1 MAADKTKIKGLTIE
15 IGADTKKLGDA
26 LKSVWD
32 KSASLSGEL
41 KNVNKLLKLDPT
53 NTELLAQKQKI
64 LAEAVSNSTE
74 EVEMLREAEKNA
86 AEQLKRGDIGE
97 ETFRSLQ
104 RETIKAEQNLR
115 RLEKEAADVAKGIND
130 LGDESNKA
138 SEKIKDVDEKAE
150 KAEKGLSKL
159 DVAAGT
165 LAGNLASKLVSA
177 MGNCISELSSLTQ
190 ETQEYREDIGK
201 LETAFQSANLS
212 TELATKTYKDFYS
225 VLGEEDRSVEAVN
238 HLAKFVS
245 IEKDMATWTDIC
257 TGIWGTFGDSLP
269 IEGLTEAANE
279 TAKTGELTGVL
290 TDALNWAAAAGE
302 TFGVRLKANTTAN
315 EEYNKKVTEAKSA
328 EDFFKIALSE
338 LSTEQERSAFI
349 TETLNELYADAAQK
363 YRDNNAGIIEARKA
377 TSEYT
382 DAQAALG
389 VAMEP
394 VQTKL
399 TAFKA
404 SFVKEFTPQLKKQVI
419 PAVQE
424 FIATLEKNSTIKKFS
439 DSLANTAKK
448 VLPVVANAI
457 SFVIENLEALIN
469 ITFSVVAA
477 FAALNAAMKVTSAV
491 TAATTAVKGL
501 TAGVGLA
508 TKAQVLWNAAMSANP
523 IGAVITAIGLLV
535 AAVALLST
543 SQKEAA
549 KATEVLT
556 DEQLKAIEASNE
568 AAQSFRETRQ
578 AALELADANLSQ
590 IENATRLT
598 GELYEIVDANG
609 EVKAGEEDRA
619 QFILNTL
626 NNALGTEYKKISDVV
641 DKNGNLKQSIYEVIE
656 AKKAQILLSAY
667 EDTYAEAVKNVS
679 KEEAARA
686 DIYNAILKLQNEL
699 IKKEPELIEA
709 QKRVDEA
716 RKSGDINTLQT
727 ATNRRYAIWQ
737 EVEALKNSI
746 TEKEAA
752 YKEATQHVKDSY
764 AAIDA
769 YRSAS
774 TAALAGDTDEAVR
787 ILTNYGKGF
796 KTAAEAAK
804 EGSEEQKKILKEQ
817 YLQSKTILEL
827 MEKDYAESEKSMTKE
842 QQKQAQER
850 IKNAKKQAD
859 EARKEYQELGK
870 NMVEGIA
877 AGIQSKHYA
886 LVPPIN
892 EVVNEAVRA
901 AKQAAQIKS
910 PSKVFRDEV
919 GKFLAL
925 GIADG
930 ITGETEELKR
940 RAREQIAELKN
951 AYNADGQTRMNIVTS
966 YESSALSDYSR
977 IEAKLDTLAEIL
989 TGSQKQSIYLD
1000 GRVLVGETIDDIDE
1014 RLGERRALAEG
1025 GVF

>member
-64 LAEAVSNSTE
+64 LAEAVSNSAE

-86 AEQLKRGDIGE
+86 ADQLKRGDIGE

-130 LGDESNKA
+130 LGDESNEA
-138 SEKIKDVDEKAE
+138 SEEIKDVDEKSE

-159 DVAAGT
+159 DVAVGT

-177 MGNCISELSSLTQ
+177 IGNCISGLSSLAQ

-245 IEKDMATWTDIC
+245 TEKDMATWTDIC

-290 TDALNWAAAAGE
+290 TDALNWASVAGE
-302 TFGVRLKANTTAN
+302 TFGVKLKANTKAN

-363 YRDNNAGIIEARKA
+363 YRDNNTGIIEARKA

-389 VAMEP
+389 EAMEP

-399 TAFKA
+399 TALKA
-404 SFVKEFTPQLKKQVI
+404 SFIKEFTPQLKKQVI
-419 PAVQE
+419 PAVQQ

-439 DSLANTAKK
+439 ESLANAAKK
-448 VLPVVANAI
+448 VLPVVADAL
-457 SFVIENLEALIN
+457 SFVVENLEGLIK

-477 FAALNAAMKVTSAV
+477 FAALNAAMKITSAV
-491 TAATTAVKGL
+491 TAVTTAVKGL
-501 TAGVGLA
+501 TAGVGLV

-523 IGAVITAIGLLV
+523 IGAVITAIALLV
-535 AAVALLST
+535 GGIALLAT
-543 SQKEAA
+543 TQKEAA

-556 DEQLKAIEASNE
+556 KEQLEAIDAANE
-568 AAQSFRETRQ
+568 AAEAFRDER
-578 AALELADANLSQ
+578 AASAEMAEANLAQ
-590 IENATRLT
+590 VNHAVQLT
-598 GELYEIVDANG
+598 AELQNLVDANG
-609 EVKAGEEDRA
+609 EVRKGEEARA
-619 QFILNTL
+619 QFILNEL
-626 NNALGTEYKKISDVV
+626 NKALGTEYEQISEIV
-641 DKNGNLKQSIYEVIE
+641 DKNGKLKDSVYEVIE

-667 EDTYAEAVKNVS
+667 EDTYAKAVKHVAE
-679 KEEAARA
+679 EEASRA
-686 DIYNAILKLQNEL
+686 DIYNAILELQDKLA
-699 IKKEPELIEA
+699 KKAPELEEA
-709 QKRVDEA
+709 QARVDA
-716 RKSGDINTLQT
+716 AMKSGSYVEMQE
-727 ATNRRYAIWQ
+727 ATNRRWAIEK

-746 TEKEAA
+746 AEKQTA
-752 YKEATQHVKDSY
+752 YNTADQNVKEFY

-769 YRSAS
+769 YSSAS
-774 TAALAGDTDEAVR
+774 TALLAGDAEESIR
-787 ILTNYGKGF
+787 ILTNYGRGF

-804 EGSEEQKKILKEQ
+804 EGSEEQKKILEEQ

-842 QQKQAQER
+842 QQRQAQER

-859 EARKEYQELGK
+859 EALREYLKVGA

-886 LVPPIN
+886 LAPSIAG
-892 EVVNEAVRA
+892 VVNEAVRA
-901 AKQAAQIKS
+901 AKKAAQIKS

-930 ITGETEELKR
+930 ITDETEELKR
-940 RAREQIAELKN
+940 RAREQITEIKN
-951 AYNADGQTRMNIVTS
+951 AYNADGQTRMNIVAS

-989 TGSQKQSIYLD
+989 TGSRKQSIYLD

>member
-245 IEKDMATWTDIC
+245 TEKDMATWTDIC

-302 TFGVRLKANTTAN
+302 TFGVRLKANTKAN

-491 TAATTAVKGL
+491 TAVTTAVKGL

-523 IGAVITAIGLLV
+523 IGAVITAIALLV
-535 AAVALLST
+535 AGIAVLCVSLGEEKTETEKLTEAEKEHYDALSETAKAYDEAKQAAMEKAEAELSSLAQTERLYQELLRLTDANGKVKESDQARVQFIISQLNDALGLEIKMIDGIVAGYEKIPGAIEEAIAAEKARIMLQPYLEAYSTAVQKVSETEAEYKKYALLT
-543 SQKEAA
+543 SETWDELVEKSKKYEEASERYNNAGWSRREREEASDALAQAKKDLEDISELYNERDHITRALEADLKKYNDDISKYEKAQTLLLEGKTNEAINILAQYNKGITTTAAATEKAVKEQREAA
-549 KATEVLT
+549 KKEYLELEAVLARMEEKYKDT
-556 DEQLKAIEASNE
+556 EASM
-568 AAQSFRETRQ
+568 T
-578 AALELADANLSQ
+578 
-590 IENATRLT
+590 
-598 GELYEIVDANG
+598 
-609 EVKAGEEDRA
+609 
-619 QFILNTL
+619 
-626 NNALGTEYKKISDVV
+626 
-641 DKNGNLKQSIYEVIE
+641 
-656 AKKAQILLSAY
+656 
-667 EDTYAEAVKNVS
+667 AE
-679 KEEAARA
+679 
-686 DIYNAILKLQNEL
+686 Q
-699 IKKEPELIEA
+699 
-709 QKRVDEA
+709 
-716 RKSGDINTLQT
+716 
-727 ATNRRYAIWQ
+727 
-737 EVEALKNSI
+737 
-746 TEKEAA
+746 
-752 YKEATQHVKDSY
+752 
-764 AAIDA
+764 
-769 YRSAS
+769 
-774 TAALAGDTDEAVR
+774 
-787 ILTNYGKGF
+787 
-796 KTAAEAAK
+796 
-804 EGSEEQKKILKEQ
+804 
-817 YLQSKTILEL
+817 
-827 MEKDYAESEKSMTKE
+827 
-842 QQKQAQER
+842 
-850 IKNAKKQAD
+850 KKQAD
-859 EARKEYQELGK
+859 ERIKEVKSQIVEAKDKYQELGK

-886 LVPPIN
+886 LVQQIN

-940 RAREQIAELKN
+940 RAREQIAEIKN

>member
-115 RLEKEAADVAKGIND
+115 RLEKEAADVAKEIND

-138 SEKIKDVDEKAE
+138 SEKIKDVDEKSE

-245 IEKDMATWTDIC
+245 TEKDMATWTDIC

-302 TFGVRLKANTTAN
+302 RFGVRLKANTKAN

-424 FIATLEKNSTIKKFS
+424 FIATLEKNGTIKKFS

-491 TAATTAVKGL
+491 TAVTTAVKGL

-523 IGAVITAIGLLV
+523 IGAVITAIALLV
-535 AAVALLST
+535 AGIAVLCVSLGEEKTETEKLTEAEKEHYDALSETAKAYDEAKQAAMEKAEAELSSLAQTERLYQELLRLTDANGKVKESDQARVQFIISQLNDALGLEIKMIDGIVAGYEKIPGAIEEAIAAEKARIMLQPYLEAYSTAVQKVSKTEEEYKKYALLT
-543 SQKEAA
+543 SEAWDELVEKSKKYEEALERYNNAGWSRREREEASDALAQAKKDWEDISELYDKRDRITRTLEADLKKYNDDISKYEKAQTLLLEEKTNEAINILAQYNKGITTTAAATEKTVKEQREAA
-549 KATEVLT
+549 KKEYLELEAVLARMEEEYKYT
-556 DEQLKAIEASNE
+556 EASM
-568 AAQSFRETRQ
+568 T
-578 AALELADANLSQ
+578 
-590 IENATRLT
+590 
-598 GELYEIVDANG
+598 
-609 EVKAGEEDRA
+609 
-619 QFILNTL
+619 
-626 NNALGTEYKKISDVV
+626 
-641 DKNGNLKQSIYEVIE
+641 
-656 AKKAQILLSAY
+656 
-667 EDTYAEAVKNVS
+667 AE
-679 KEEAARA
+679 
-686 DIYNAILKLQNEL
+686 Q
-699 IKKEPELIEA
+699 
-709 QKRVDEA
+709 
-716 RKSGDINTLQT
+716 
-727 ATNRRYAIWQ
+727 
-737 EVEALKNSI
+737 
-746 TEKEAA
+746 
-752 YKEATQHVKDSY
+752 
-764 AAIDA
+764 
-769 YRSAS
+769 
-774 TAALAGDTDEAVR
+774 
-787 ILTNYGKGF
+787 
-796 KTAAEAAK
+796 
-804 EGSEEQKKILKEQ
+804 
-817 YLQSKTILEL
+817 
-827 MEKDYAESEKSMTKE
+827 
-842 QQKQAQER
+842 
-850 IKNAKKQAD
+850 KKQAD
-859 EARKEYQELGK
+859 ERIKEVKKQIVEAKDKYQELGK

-940 RAREQIAELKN
+940 RAREQIAEIKN

>member
-64 LAEAVSNSTE
+64 LAEAVSNSAE

-115 RLEKEAADVAKGIND
+115 KLEKEAADVAKKIND

-138 SEKIKDVDEKAE
+138 SEKIKDVDEKSE

-159 DVAAGT
+159 DVAVGT

-177 MGNCISELSSLTQ
+177 IGNCISGLSSLAQ

-225 VLGEEDRSVEAVN
+225 VLGEEDRSIEAVN

-245 IEKDMATWTDIC
+245 TEKDMATWTDIC

-290 TDALNWAAAAGE
+290 TDALNWASAAGE
-302 TFGVRLKANTTAN
+302 TFGVRLKANTKAN

-389 VAMEP
+389 AAMEP

-399 TAFKA
+399 TALKA

-419 PAVQE
+419 PAVQN
-424 FIATLEKNSTIKKFS
+424 FITTLEKNSTIKKFS
-439 DSLANTAKK
+439 ESLANIAKK
-448 VLPVVANAI
+448 VLPVVANAL
-457 SFVIENLEALIN
+457 SFVVENLESLIN

-491 TAATTAVKGL
+491 TAVTTAVKGL

-523 IGAVITAIGLLV
+523 IGAVITAIALLV
-535 AAVALLST
+535 AGIAVLCVSLGEEKTETEKLTEAEKEHYDALSETAKAYDEAKQAAMEKAEAELSSLAQTERLYQELLRLTDANGKVKESDQARVQFIISQLNDALDLEIQMIDGVVAGYEKIPGAIEKAIAAEKARIMLQPYLEAYSAAVQKVSKTEEEYKKYALLT
-543 SQKEAA
+543 SEAWDELVEKSKKYEEALERYNNAGWSRREREEASDALAQAKKDWEDISELYDKRDRITRTLEADLKKYNDDISKYEKAQTLLLEGKTNEAINILAQYNKGITITAAATEKAVKEQREAA
-549 KATEVLT
+549 KKEYLELEAVLARMEEKYKDT
-556 DEQLKAIEASNE
+556 EASM
-568 AAQSFRETRQ
+568 T
-578 AALELADANLSQ
+578 
-590 IENATRLT
+590 
-598 GELYEIVDANG
+598 
-609 EVKAGEEDRA
+609 
-619 QFILNTL
+619 
-626 NNALGTEYKKISDVV
+626 
-641 DKNGNLKQSIYEVIE
+641 
-656 AKKAQILLSAY
+656 
-667 EDTYAEAVKNVS
+667 AE
-679 KEEAARA
+679 
-686 DIYNAILKLQNEL
+686 Q
-699 IKKEPELIEA
+699 
-709 QKRVDEA
+709 
-716 RKSGDINTLQT
+716 
-727 ATNRRYAIWQ
+727 
-737 EVEALKNSI
+737 
-746 TEKEAA
+746 
-752 YKEATQHVKDSY
+752 
-764 AAIDA
+764 
-769 YRSAS
+769 
-774 TAALAGDTDEAVR
+774 
-787 ILTNYGKGF
+787 
-796 KTAAEAAK
+796 
-804 EGSEEQKKILKEQ
+804 
-817 YLQSKTILEL
+817 
-827 MEKDYAESEKSMTKE
+827 
-842 QQKQAQER
+842 
-850 IKNAKKQAD
+850 KKQAD
-859 EARKEYQELGK
+859 ERIKEVKSQIVEAKDKYQELGK

-886 LVPPIN
+886 LAPPITA
-892 EVVNEAVRA
+892 VVNEAVRA

-940 RAREQIAELKN
+940 RAREQIAEIKN

-989 TGSQKQSIYLD
+989 IGSQKQSIYLD

>member
-15 IGADTKKLGDA
+15 LGADTKKLGDA

-64 LAEAVSNSTE
+64 LAEAVSNSAE

-130 LGDESNKA
+130 LGDESNEA
-138 SEKIKDVDEKAE
+138 SEEIKDVDEKSE

-159 DVAAGT
+159 DVAVGT

-177 MGNCISELSSLTQ
+177 IGNCISGLSSLAQ

-245 IEKDMATWTDIC
+245 TEKDMATWTDIC

-290 TDALNWAAAAGE
+290 TDALNWASVAGE
-302 TFGVRLKANTTAN
+302 TFGVKLKANTKAN

-382 DAQAALG
+382 DAQAVLG
-389 VAMEP
+389 AAMEP

-399 TAFKA
+399 TALKA
-404 SFVKEFTPQLKKQVI
+404 SFIKEFTPQLKKQVI
-419 PAVQE
+419 PAVQQ

-439 DSLANTAKK
+439 ESLANAAKK
-448 VLPVVANAI
+448 VLPIVADAL
-457 SFVIENLEALIN
+457 SFVVENLEGLIK

-477 FAALNAAMKVTSAV
+477 FAALNAAMKITSAV
-491 TAATTAVKGL
+491 TAVTTAVKGL

-508 TKAQVLWNAAMSANP
+508 TKVQVAWNAAMSANP
-523 IGAVITAIGLLV
+523 IGAVVTAIALLV
-535 AAVALLST
+535 GGLALLISSEKEAT
-543 SQKEAA
+543 KETDYLTESQRNTVDAAKEAA
-549 KATEVLT
+549 DA
-556 DEQLKAIEASNE
+556 
-568 AAQSFRETRQ
+568 FRETK
-578 AALELADANLSQ
+578 AAADETAAANIAQ
-590 IENATRLT
+590 VDNAVKLT
-598 GELYEIVDANG
+598 GELKNLVDANG
-609 EVKAGEEDRA
+609 QVKEGEEARA
-619 QFILNTL
+619 QFILNEL
-626 NNALGTEYKKISDVV
+626 NKALGTEYEKISDIVGE
-641 DKNGNLKQSIYEVIE
+641 NGNLKQSILDVIE
-656 AKKAQILLSAY
+656 AKKAQILLAAY
-667 EDTYAEAVKNVS
+667 EDTYAEAVSKVS
-679 KEEAARA
+679 EQEGARATQAQELSKIQEDLAARNNEVA
-686 DIYNAILKLQNEL
+686 DAYAKYIDRVEHGGEASQTAAYNEWQAALKSYEEIKDIYDKKREEYNETETVLEGYYDAI
-699 IKKEPELIEA
+699 
-709 QKRVDEA
+709 
-716 RKSGDINTLQT
+716 
-727 ATNRRYAIWQ
+727 
-737 EVEALKNSI
+737 
-746 TEKEAA
+746 
-752 YKEATQHVKDSY
+752 DSY
-764 AAIDA
+764 TT
-769 YRSAS
+769 AS
-774 TAALAGDTDEAVR
+774 TAILAGETQKAID
-787 ILTNYGKGF
+787 ILSDYGSGF
-796 KTAAEAAK
+796 KTAADVAKESKDEQLRILKQQVIDTEIQLRLLEDEYKTKEQSMTDEQKKEMQKRIDNAKEQAKKAKDEYYNVGGAMVEGMKKGAEDGEWTLTGAMRKLVNKAVEAAK
-804 EGSEEQKKILKEQ
+804 K
-817 YLQSKTILEL
+817 
-827 MEKDYAESEKSMTKE
+827 
-842 QQKQAQER
+842 
-850 IKNAKKQAD
+850 
-859 EARKEYQELGK
+859 
-870 NMVEGIA
+870 
-877 AGIQSKHYA
+877 
-886 LVPPIN
+886 
-892 EVVNEAVRA
+892 
-901 AKQAAQIKS
+901 AAQIKS

-940 RAREQIAELKN
+940 RAREQITEIKN
-951 AYNADGQTRMNIVTS
+951 AYNAEGQTRMNVVAS
-966 YESSALSDYSR
+966 YENSALSDYSR

-989 TGSQKQSIYLD
+989 TGSRKQSIYLD

>member
-32 KSASLSGEL
+32 KSASLSAEL

-115 RLEKEAADVAKGIND
+115 RLEKEAADVAKEIND

-138 SEKIKDVDEKAE
+138 SEKIKDVDEKSE

-245 IEKDMATWTDIC
+245 TEKDMATWTDIC

-302 TFGVRLKANTTAN
+302 KFGVRLKANTKAN

-389 VAMEP
+389 VTMEP

-424 FIATLEKNSTIKKFS
+424 FIATLEKNGTIKKFS

-491 TAATTAVKGL
+491 TAVTTAVKGL

-523 IGAVITAIGLLV
+523 IGAVITAIALLV
-535 AAVALLST
+535 AGIAVLCVSLGEEKTETEKLTEAEKEHYDALSETAKAYDEAKQAAMEKAEAELSSLAQTERLYQELLRLTDANGKVKESDQARVQFIISQLNDALGLEIKMIDGIVAGYEKIPGAIEEAIAAEKARIMLQPYLEAYSTAVQKVSKTEEEYKKYALLT
-543 SQKEAA
+543 SEAWDELVEKSKKYEEALERYNNAGWSRREREEASDALAQAKKDWEDISELYDKRDRITRTLEADLKKYNDDISKYEKAQTLLLEEKTNEAINILAQYNKGITTTAAATEKTVKEQREAA
-549 KATEVLT
+549 KKEYLELEAVLARMEEEYKYT
-556 DEQLKAIEASNE
+556 EASM
-568 AAQSFRETRQ
+568 T
-578 AALELADANLSQ
+578 
-590 IENATRLT
+590 
-598 GELYEIVDANG
+598 
-609 EVKAGEEDRA
+609 
-619 QFILNTL
+619 
-626 NNALGTEYKKISDVV
+626 
-641 DKNGNLKQSIYEVIE
+641 
-656 AKKAQILLSAY
+656 
-667 EDTYAEAVKNVS
+667 AE
-679 KEEAARA
+679 
-686 DIYNAILKLQNEL
+686 Q
-699 IKKEPELIEA
+699 
-709 QKRVDEA
+709 
-716 RKSGDINTLQT
+716 
-727 ATNRRYAIWQ
+727 
-737 EVEALKNSI
+737 
-746 TEKEAA
+746 
-752 YKEATQHVKDSY
+752 
-764 AAIDA
+764 
-769 YRSAS
+769 
-774 TAALAGDTDEAVR
+774 
-787 ILTNYGKGF
+787 
-796 KTAAEAAK
+796 
-804 EGSEEQKKILKEQ
+804 
-817 YLQSKTILEL
+817 
-827 MEKDYAESEKSMTKE
+827 
-842 QQKQAQER
+842 
-850 IKNAKKQAD
+850 KKQAD
-859 EARKEYQELGK
+859 ERIKEVKKQIVEAKDKYQELGK

-940 RAREQIAELKN
+940 RAREQIAEIKN

>member
-177 MGNCISELSSLTQ
+177 MGNYISELSSLTQ

-245 IEKDMATWTDIC
+245 TEKDMATWTDIC

-269 IEGLTEAANE
+269 TEGLTEAANE

-302 TFGVRLKANTTAN
+302 TFGVRLKANTKAN

-389 VAMEP
+389 AAMEP

-399 TAFKA
+399 TALKA

-419 PAVQE
+419 PAVQN
-424 FIATLEKNSTIKKFS
+424 FITTLEKNSTIKKFS

-491 TAATTAVKGL
+491 TAVTTAVKGL

-523 IGAVITAIGLLV
+523 IGAVITAIALLV
-535 AAVALLST
+535 AGIAVLCVSLGEEKTETEKLTEAEKEHYDALSETAKAYDEAKQAAMEKAEAELSSLAQTERLYQELLRLTDANGKVKESDQARVQFIISQLNDALGLEIKMIDGIVAGYEKIPGAIEEAIAAEKARIMLQPYLEAYSTAVQKVSKTEEEYKKYALLT
-543 SQKEAA
+543 SEAWDELVEKSKKYEEALERYNNAGWSRREREEASDALAQAKKDWEDISELYDKRDRITRTLEADLKKYNDDISKYEKAQTLLLEGKTNEAINILAQYNKGITITAAATEKAVKEQREAA
-549 KATEVLT
+549 KKEYLELEAVLARMEEKYKDT
-556 DEQLKAIEASNE
+556 EASM
-568 AAQSFRETRQ
+568 T
-578 AALELADANLSQ
+578 
-590 IENATRLT
+590 
-598 GELYEIVDANG
+598 
-609 EVKAGEEDRA
+609 
-619 QFILNTL
+619 
-626 NNALGTEYKKISDVV
+626 
-641 DKNGNLKQSIYEVIE
+641 
-656 AKKAQILLSAY
+656 
-667 EDTYAEAVKNVS
+667 AE
-679 KEEAARA
+679 
-686 DIYNAILKLQNEL
+686 Q
-699 IKKEPELIEA
+699 
-709 QKRVDEA
+709 
-716 RKSGDINTLQT
+716 
-727 ATNRRYAIWQ
+727 
-737 EVEALKNSI
+737 
-746 TEKEAA
+746 
-752 YKEATQHVKDSY
+752 
-764 AAIDA
+764 
-769 YRSAS
+769 
-774 TAALAGDTDEAVR
+774 
-787 ILTNYGKGF
+787 
-796 KTAAEAAK
+796 
-804 EGSEEQKKILKEQ
+804 
-817 YLQSKTILEL
+817 
-827 MEKDYAESEKSMTKE
+827 
-842 QQKQAQER
+842 
-850 IKNAKKQAD
+850 KKQAD
-859 EARKEYQELGK
+859 ERIKEVKSQIVEAKDKYQELGK

-886 LVPPIN
+886 LAPPITA
-892 EVVNEAVRA
+892 VVNEAVRA

-940 RAREQIAELKN
+940 RAREQIAEIKN

-989 TGSQKQSIYLD
+989 IGSQKQSIYLD

>member
-74 EVEMLREAEKNA
+74 EVEMLREAEENA

-130 LGDESNKA
+130 LGDESNK
-138 SEKIKDVDEKAE
+138 SSKKIKDVDEKAE

-245 IEKDMATWTDIC
+245 TEKDMATWTDIC

-290 TDALNWAAAAGE
+290 TDALNWASAAGE
-302 TFGVRLKANTTAN
+302 TFGVRLKANTKAN

-389 VAMEP
+389 AAMEP

-399 TAFKA
+399 TALKA

-419 PAVQE
+419 PAVQN
-424 FIATLEKNSTIKKFS
+424 FITTLEKNNTIKKFS
-439 DSLANTAKK
+439 ESLANIAKK
-448 VLPVVANAI
+448 VLPVVANAL
-457 SFVIENLEALIN
+457 SFVVENLESLIN

-491 TAATTAVKGL
+491 TAVTTAVKGL

-523 IGAVITAIGLLV
+523 IGAVITAIALLV
-535 AAVALLST
+535 AGIAVLCVSLGEEKTETEKLTEAEKEHYDALSETAKAYDEAKQAAMEKAEAELSSLAQTERLYQELLRLTDANGKVKESDQARVQFIISQLNDALDLEIQMIDGVVAGYEKIPGAIEKAIAAEKARIMLQPYLEAYSAAVQKVSKTEEEYKKYALLT
-543 SQKEAA
+543 SEAWDELVEKSKKYEEALERYNNAGWSRREREEASDALAQAKKDWEDISELYDKRDRITRTLEADLKKYNDDISKYEKAQTLLLEGKTNEAINILAQYNKGITTTAAATEKTVKEQREAA
-549 KATEVLT
+549 KKEYLELEAVLARMEEEYKYT
-556 DEQLKAIEASNE
+556 EASM
-568 AAQSFRETRQ
+568 T
-578 AALELADANLSQ
+578 
-590 IENATRLT
+590 
-598 GELYEIVDANG
+598 
-609 EVKAGEEDRA
+609 
-619 QFILNTL
+619 
-626 NNALGTEYKKISDVV
+626 
-641 DKNGNLKQSIYEVIE
+641 
-656 AKKAQILLSAY
+656 
-667 EDTYAEAVKNVS
+667 AE
-679 KEEAARA
+679 
-686 DIYNAILKLQNEL
+686 Q
-699 IKKEPELIEA
+699 
-709 QKRVDEA
+709 
-716 RKSGDINTLQT
+716 
-727 ATNRRYAIWQ
+727 
-737 EVEALKNSI
+737 
-746 TEKEAA
+746 
-752 YKEATQHVKDSY
+752 
-764 AAIDA
+764 
-769 YRSAS
+769 
-774 TAALAGDTDEAVR
+774 
-787 ILTNYGKGF
+787 
-796 KTAAEAAK
+796 
-804 EGSEEQKKILKEQ
+804 
-817 YLQSKTILEL
+817 
-827 MEKDYAESEKSMTKE
+827 
-842 QQKQAQER
+842 
-850 IKNAKKQAD
+850 KKQAD
-859 EARKEYQELGK
+859 ERIKEVKKQIVEAKDKYQELGK

-940 RAREQIAELKN
+940 RAREQITEIKN

>member
-64 LAEAVSNSTE
+64 LAEAVSNSAE

-115 RLEKEAADVAKGIND
+115 QLEKEAADVAKEIND

-138 SEKIKDVDEKAE
+138 SEKIKDVDEKSE

-159 DVAAGT
+159 DVAVGT

-177 MGNCISELSSLTQ
+177 IGNCISGLSSLAQ

-245 IEKDMATWTDIC
+245 TEKDMATWTDIC

-290 TDALNWAAAAGE
+290 TDALNWASAAGE
-302 TFGVRLKANTTAN
+302 TFGVRLKANTKAN

-399 TAFKA
+399 TALKA

-477 FAALNAAMKVTSAV
+477 FAALNAAMKVTAAV
-491 TAATTAVKGL
+491 TAVTTAVKGL

-523 IGAVITAIGLLV
+523 IGAVITAIALLV
-535 AAVALLST
+535 AGIAVLCVSLSEEKTETEKLTEAEKEHYDALSETAKAYDEAKQAAMEKAEAELSSLAQTERLYQELLRLTDANGKVKESDQARVQFIISQLNDALGLEIKMIDGIVAGYEKIPGAIEEAIAAEKARIMLQPYLEAYSTAVQKVSETEAEYKKYALLT
-543 SQKEAA
+543 SETWDELVEKSKKYEEALERYNNAGWSRREQEEAADALAQAKKDLEDISELYNERDRITRTLEADLKKYNDDISKYEKAQTLLLEGKTNEAINILTQYNKGIATTAAATEKAVKEQREAA
-549 KATEVLT
+549 KKEYLELEAVLARMEEEYKYT
-556 DEQLKAIEASNE
+556 EASM
-568 AAQSFRETRQ
+568 T
-578 AALELADANLSQ
+578 
-590 IENATRLT
+590 
-598 GELYEIVDANG
+598 
-609 EVKAGEEDRA
+609 
-619 QFILNTL
+619 
-626 NNALGTEYKKISDVV
+626 
-641 DKNGNLKQSIYEVIE
+641 
-656 AKKAQILLSAY
+656 
-667 EDTYAEAVKNVS
+667 AE
-679 KEEAARA
+679 
-686 DIYNAILKLQNEL
+686 Q
-699 IKKEPELIEA
+699 
-709 QKRVDEA
+709 
-716 RKSGDINTLQT
+716 
-727 ATNRRYAIWQ
+727 
-737 EVEALKNSI
+737 
-746 TEKEAA
+746 
-752 YKEATQHVKDSY
+752 
-764 AAIDA
+764 
-769 YRSAS
+769 
-774 TAALAGDTDEAVR
+774 
-787 ILTNYGKGF
+787 
-796 KTAAEAAK
+796 
-804 EGSEEQKKILKEQ
+804 
-817 YLQSKTILEL
+817 
-827 MEKDYAESEKSMTKE
+827 
-842 QQKQAQER
+842 
-850 IKNAKKQAD
+850 KKQAD
-859 EARKEYQELGK
+859 ERIKEVKKQIVEARDKYQELGK

-886 LVPPIN
+886 LVPPIT

-940 RAREQIAELKN
+940 RAREQIAEIKN
-951 AYNADGQTRMNIVTS
+951 AYNADGQMRVNMVTS
-966 YESSALSDYSR
+966 YENSALSNYSR
-977 IEAKLDTLAEIL
+977 IEAKLDTLVEIL

-1025 GVF
+1025 GIF

>member
-115 RLEKEAADVAKGIND
+115 RLEKEAADVAKEIND

-138 SEKIKDVDEKAE
+138 SEKIKDVDEKSE

-245 IEKDMATWTDIC
+245 TEKDMATWTDIC

-302 TFGVRLKANTTAN
+302 KFGVRLKANTKAN

-424 FIATLEKNSTIKKFS
+424 FIATLEKNGTIKKFS

-491 TAATTAVKGL
+491 TAVTTAVKGL

-523 IGAVITAIGLLV
+523 IGAVITAIALLV
-535 AAVALLST
+535 AGIAVLCVSLGEEKTETEKLTEAEKEHYDALSETAKAYDEAKQAAMEKAEAELSSLAQTERLYQELLRLTDANGKVKESDQARVQFIISQLNDALGLEIKMIDGIVAGYEKIPGAIEEAIAAEKARIMLQPYLEAYSTAVQKVSKTEEEYKKYALLT
-543 SQKEAA
+543 SEAWDELVEKSKKYEEALERYNNAGWSRREREEASDALAQAKKDWEDISELYDKRDRITRTLEADLKKYNDDISKYEKAQTLLLEEKTNEAINILAQYNKGITTTAAATEKTVKEQREAA
-549 KATEVLT
+549 KKEYLELEAVLARMEEEYKYT
-556 DEQLKAIEASNE
+556 EASM
-568 AAQSFRETRQ
+568 T
-578 AALELADANLSQ
+578 
-590 IENATRLT
+590 
-598 GELYEIVDANG
+598 
-609 EVKAGEEDRA
+609 
-619 QFILNTL
+619 
-626 NNALGTEYKKISDVV
+626 
-641 DKNGNLKQSIYEVIE
+641 
-656 AKKAQILLSAY
+656 
-667 EDTYAEAVKNVS
+667 AE
-679 KEEAARA
+679 
-686 DIYNAILKLQNEL
+686 Q
-699 IKKEPELIEA
+699 
-709 QKRVDEA
+709 
-716 RKSGDINTLQT
+716 
-727 ATNRRYAIWQ
+727 
-737 EVEALKNSI
+737 
-746 TEKEAA
+746 
-752 YKEATQHVKDSY
+752 
-764 AAIDA
+764 
-769 YRSAS
+769 
-774 TAALAGDTDEAVR
+774 
-787 ILTNYGKGF
+787 
-796 KTAAEAAK
+796 
-804 EGSEEQKKILKEQ
+804 
-817 YLQSKTILEL
+817 
-827 MEKDYAESEKSMTKE
+827 
-842 QQKQAQER
+842 
-850 IKNAKKQAD
+850 KKQAD
-859 EARKEYQELGK
+859 ERIKEVKKQIVEAKDKYQELGK

-940 RAREQIAELKN
+940 RAREQIAEIKN

>member
-64 LAEAVSNSTE
+64 LAEAVSNSAE

-104 RETIKAEQNLR
+104 RETIKAEQSLR
-115 RLEKEAADVAKGIND
+115 KLEKEAADVAKKIND

-138 SEKIKDVDEKAE
+138 SEKIKDVDEKSE

-159 DVAAGT
+159 DVAVGT

-177 MGNCISELSSLTQ
+177 IGNCISGLSSLAQ

-225 VLGEEDRSVEAVN
+225 VLGEEDRSIEAVN

-245 IEKDMATWTDIC
+245 TEKDMATWTDIC

-290 TDALNWAAAAGE
+290 TDALNWASAAGE
-302 TFGVRLKANTTAN
+302 TFGVRLKANTKAN

-389 VAMEP
+389 AAMEP

-399 TAFKA
+399 TALKA

-419 PAVQE
+419 PAVQN
-424 FIATLEKNSTIKKFS
+424 FITTLEKNSTIKKFS
-439 DSLANTAKK
+439 ESLANIAKK
-448 VLPVVANAI
+448 VLPVVANAL
-457 SFVIENLEALIN
+457 SFVVENLESLIN

-491 TAATTAVKGL
+491 TAVTTAVKGL

-523 IGAVITAIGLLV
+523 IGAVITAIALLV
-535 AAVALLST
+535 AGIAVLCVSLGEEKTETEKLTEAEKEHYDALSETAKAYDEAKQAAMEKAEAELSSLAQTERLYQELLRLTDANGKVKESDQARVQFIISQLNDTLDLEIQMIDGVVAGYEKIPGAIEKAIAAEKARIMLQPYLEAYSAAVQKVSKTEEEYKKYALLT
-543 SQKEAA
+543 SEAWDELVEKSKKYEEALERYNNAGWSRREREEASDALAQAKKDWEDISELYDKRDRITRTLEADLKKYNDDISKYEKAQTLLLEGKTNEAINILAQYNKGITITAAATEKAVKEQREAA
-549 KATEVLT
+549 KKEYLELEAVLARMEEKYKDT
-556 DEQLKAIEASNE
+556 EASM
-568 AAQSFRETRQ
+568 T
-578 AALELADANLSQ
+578 
-590 IENATRLT
+590 
-598 GELYEIVDANG
+598 
-609 EVKAGEEDRA
+609 
-619 QFILNTL
+619 
-626 NNALGTEYKKISDVV
+626 
-641 DKNGNLKQSIYEVIE
+641 
-656 AKKAQILLSAY
+656 
-667 EDTYAEAVKNVS
+667 AE
-679 KEEAARA
+679 
-686 DIYNAILKLQNEL
+686 Q
-699 IKKEPELIEA
+699 
-709 QKRVDEA
+709 
-716 RKSGDINTLQT
+716 
-727 ATNRRYAIWQ
+727 
-737 EVEALKNSI
+737 
-746 TEKEAA
+746 
-752 YKEATQHVKDSY
+752 
-764 AAIDA
+764 
-769 YRSAS
+769 
-774 TAALAGDTDEAVR
+774 
-787 ILTNYGKGF
+787 
-796 KTAAEAAK
+796 
-804 EGSEEQKKILKEQ
+804 
-817 YLQSKTILEL
+817 
-827 MEKDYAESEKSMTKE
+827 
-842 QQKQAQER
+842 
-850 IKNAKKQAD
+850 KKQAD
-859 EARKEYQELGK
+859 ERIKEVKSQIVEAKDKYQELGK

-886 LVPPIN
+886 LAPPITA
-892 EVVNEAVRA
+892 VVNEAVRA

-940 RAREQIAELKN
+940 RAREQIAEIKN

-989 TGSQKQSIYLD
+989 IGSQKQSIYLD

>member
-32 KSASLSGEL
+32 KSASLSSEL

-64 LAEAVSNSTE
+64 LADAVSNSAE

-130 LGDESNKA
+130 LGDESNEA
-138 SEKIKDVDEKAE
+138 SEEIEDVDEKSE

-159 DVAAGT
+159 DVAVGT

-177 MGNCISELSSLTQ
+177 IGNCISGLSSLAQ

-245 IEKDMATWTDIC
+245 TEKDMATWTDIC

-290 TDALNWAAAAGE
+290 TDALNWASVAGE
-302 TFGVRLKANTTAN
+302 TFGVKLKANTKAN

-389 VAMEP
+389 AAMEP

-399 TAFKA
+399 TALKA
-404 SFVKEFTPQLKKQVI
+404 SFIKEFTPQLKKQVI
-419 PAVQE
+419 PAVQQ

-439 DSLANTAKK
+439 ESLANAAKK
-448 VLPVVANAI
+448 VLPVVADAL
-457 SFVIENLEALIN
+457 SFVVENLEGLIK

-477 FAALNAAMKVTSAV
+477 FAALNAAMKITSAV
-491 TAATTAVKGL
+491 TAVTTAVKGL
-501 TAGVGLA
+501 TAGVGLV

-523 IGAVITAIGLLV
+523 IGAIITAIALLV
-535 AAVALLST
+535 AGIAVLCVSLGEEKTETEKLTEAEKEHYNALSET
-543 SQKEAA
+543 A
-549 KATEVLT
+549 KAY
-556 DEQLKAIEASNE
+556 DEAK
-568 AAQSFRETRQ
+568 Q
-578 AALELADANLSQ
+578 AAMEKAEAELSSLAQTEKLYQ
-590 IENATRLT
+590 ELLRLT
-598 GELYEIVDANG
+598 DANG
-609 EVKAGEEDRA
+609 KVKESDQARV
-619 QFILNTL
+619 QFIISQLNDALGLEIKMIDGIVEGYEKIPGAIEEAITAEKARIML
-626 NNALGTEYKKISDVV
+626 QPYLEAYSTAVQKLSETEENYKKYALLTSETWDELVEKSKKYEEALERYNNAGWGKREH
-641 DKNGNLKQSIYEVIE
+641 
-656 AKKAQILLSAY
+656 
-667 EDTYAEAVKNVS
+667 
-679 KEEAARA
+679 EEAAEALAQAKKDLEDISELYSERDRITRA
-686 DIYNAILKLQNEL
+686 YEADLKKYNDDISKYEKAQTLLLEGKTNEAINILTQYNKGIAITAAATKKAVEEQRESA
-699 IKKEPELIEA
+699 KKECLEL
-709 QKRVDEA
+709 
-716 RKSGDINTLQT
+716 
-727 ATNRRYAIWQ
+727 
-737 EVEALKNSI
+737 
-746 TEKEAA
+746 
-752 YKEATQHVKDSY
+752 
-764 AAIDA
+764 
-769 YRSAS
+769 
-774 TAALAGDTDEAVR
+774 EAVLAR
-787 ILTNYGKGF
+787 M
-796 KTAAEAAK
+796 
-804 EGSEEQKKILKEQ
+804 EEEYRQ
-817 YLQSKTILEL
+817 T
-827 MEKDYAESEKSMTKE
+827 EKSMTAE
-842 QQKQAQER
+842 Q
-850 IKNAKKQAD
+850 KKQAD
-859 EARKEYQELGK
+859 ERIKEVKKQITEAKDKYQELGK

-877 AGIQSKHYA
+877 AGIQSKRYA
-886 LVPPIN
+886 LVPPIT

-930 ITGETEELKR
+930 ITDETEELKR
-940 RAREQIAELKN
+940 RAREQITEIKN
-951 AYNADGQTRMNIVTS
+951 AYNADGQTRMNIVAS
-966 YESSALSDYSR
+966 YENSALSDYSR

-989 TGSQKQSIYLD
+989 TGSRKQSIYLD

>member
-64 LAEAVSNSTE
+64 LAEAVSNSAE

-115 RLEKEAADVAKGIND
+115 KLEKEAADVAKKIND

-138 SEKIKDVDEKAE
+138 SEKIKDVDEKSE

-159 DVAAGT
+159 DVAVGT

-177 MGNCISELSSLTQ
+177 IGNCISGLSSLAQ

-225 VLGEEDRSVEAVN
+225 VLGEEDRSIEAVN

-245 IEKDMATWTDIC
+245 TEKDMATWTDIC

-290 TDALNWAAAAGE
+290 TDALNWASAAGE
-302 TFGVRLKANTTAN
+302 TFGVRLKANTKAN

-389 VAMEP
+389 AAMEP

-399 TAFKA
+399 TALKA

-419 PAVQE
+419 PAVQN
-424 FIATLEKNSTIKKFS
+424 FITTLEKNSTIKKFS
-439 DSLANTAKK
+439 ESLANIAKK
-448 VLPVVANAI
+448 VLPVVANAL
-457 SFVIENLEALIN
+457 SFVVENLESLIN

-491 TAATTAVKGL
+491 TAVTTAVKGL

-523 IGAVITAIGLLV
+523 IGAVITAIALLV
-535 AAVALLST
+535 AGIAVLCVSLGEEKTETEKLTEAEKEHYDALSETAKAYDEAKQAAMEKAEAELSSLAQTERLYQELLRLTDANGKVKESDQARVQFIISQLNDALDLEIQMIDGVVAGYEKIPGAIEKAIAAEKARIMLQPYLEAYSAAVQKVSKTEEEYKKYALLT
-543 SQKEAA
+543 SEAWDELVEKSKKYEEALERYNNAGWSRREREEASDALAQAKKDWEDISELYDKRDRITRTLEADLKKYNDDISKYEKAKTLLLEGKTNEAINILAQYNKGITITAAATEKAVKEQREAA
-549 KATEVLT
+549 KKEYLELEAVLARMEEKYKDT
-556 DEQLKAIEASNE
+556 EASM
-568 AAQSFRETRQ
+568 T
-578 AALELADANLSQ
+578 
-590 IENATRLT
+590 
-598 GELYEIVDANG
+598 
-609 EVKAGEEDRA
+609 
-619 QFILNTL
+619 
-626 NNALGTEYKKISDVV
+626 
-641 DKNGNLKQSIYEVIE
+641 
-656 AKKAQILLSAY
+656 
-667 EDTYAEAVKNVS
+667 AE
-679 KEEAARA
+679 
-686 DIYNAILKLQNEL
+686 Q
-699 IKKEPELIEA
+699 
-709 QKRVDEA
+709 
-716 RKSGDINTLQT
+716 
-727 ATNRRYAIWQ
+727 
-737 EVEALKNSI
+737 
-746 TEKEAA
+746 
-752 YKEATQHVKDSY
+752 
-764 AAIDA
+764 
-769 YRSAS
+769 
-774 TAALAGDTDEAVR
+774 
-787 ILTNYGKGF
+787 
-796 KTAAEAAK
+796 
-804 EGSEEQKKILKEQ
+804 
-817 YLQSKTILEL
+817 
-827 MEKDYAESEKSMTKE
+827 
-842 QQKQAQER
+842 
-850 IKNAKKQAD
+850 KKQAD
-859 EARKEYQELGK
+859 ERIKEVKSQIVEAKDKYQELGK

-886 LVPPIN
+886 LAPPITAF
-892 EVVNEAVRA
+892 VNEAVRA

-940 RAREQIAELKN
+940 RAREQIAEIKN

-989 TGSQKQSIYLD
+989 IGSQKQSIYLD

>member
-64 LAEAVSNSTE
+64 LAEAVSNSAE

-115 RLEKEAADVAKGIND
+115 KLEKEAADVAKKIND

-138 SEKIKDVDEKAE
+138 SEKIKDVDEKSE

-159 DVAAGT
+159 DVAVGT

-177 MGNCISELSSLTQ
+177 IGNCISGLSSLAQ

-225 VLGEEDRSVEAVN
+225 VLGEEDRSIEAVN

-245 IEKDMATWTDIC
+245 TEKDMATWTDIC

-279 TAKTGELTGVL
+279 TSKTGELTGVL
-290 TDALNWAAAAGE
+290 TDALNWASAAGE
-302 TFGVRLKANTTAN
+302 TFGVRLKANTKAN

-389 VAMEP
+389 AAMEP

-399 TAFKA
+399 TALKA

-419 PAVQE
+419 PAVQN
-424 FIATLEKNSTIKKFS
+424 FITTLEKNSTIKKFS
-439 DSLANTAKK
+439 ESLANIAKK
-448 VLPVVANAI
+448 VLPVVANAL
-457 SFVIENLEALIN
+457 SFVVENLESLIN

-491 TAATTAVKGL
+491 TAVTTAVKGL

-523 IGAVITAIGLLV
+523 IGAVITAIALLV
-535 AAVALLST
+535 AGIAVLCVSLGEEKTETEKLTEAEKEHYDALSETAKAYDEAKQAAMEKAEAELSSLAQTERLYQELLRLTDANGKVKESDQARVQFIISQLNDALDLEIQMIDGVVAGYEKIPGAIEKAIAAEKARIMLQPYLEAYSAAVQKVSKTEEEYKKYALLT
-543 SQKEAA
+543 SEAWDELVEKSKKYEEALERYNNAGWSRREREEASDALAQAKKDWEDISELYDKRDRITRTLEADLKKYNDDISKYEKAQTLLLEGKTNEAINILAQYNKGITITAAATEKAVKEQREAA
-549 KATEVLT
+549 KKEYLELEAVLARMEEKYKDT
-556 DEQLKAIEASNE
+556 EASM
-568 AAQSFRETRQ
+568 T
-578 AALELADANLSQ
+578 
-590 IENATRLT
+590 
-598 GELYEIVDANG
+598 
-609 EVKAGEEDRA
+609 
-619 QFILNTL
+619 
-626 NNALGTEYKKISDVV
+626 
-641 DKNGNLKQSIYEVIE
+641 
-656 AKKAQILLSAY
+656 
-667 EDTYAEAVKNVS
+667 AE
-679 KEEAARA
+679 
-686 DIYNAILKLQNEL
+686 Q
-699 IKKEPELIEA
+699 
-709 QKRVDEA
+709 
-716 RKSGDINTLQT
+716 
-727 ATNRRYAIWQ
+727 
-737 EVEALKNSI
+737 
-746 TEKEAA
+746 
-752 YKEATQHVKDSY
+752 
-764 AAIDA
+764 
-769 YRSAS
+769 
-774 TAALAGDTDEAVR
+774 
-787 ILTNYGKGF
+787 
-796 KTAAEAAK
+796 
-804 EGSEEQKKILKEQ
+804 
-817 YLQSKTILEL
+817 
-827 MEKDYAESEKSMTKE
+827 
-842 QQKQAQER
+842 
-850 IKNAKKQAD
+850 KKQAD
-859 EARKEYQELGK
+859 ERIKEVKSQIVEAKDKYQELGK

-886 LVPPIN
+886 LAPPITA
-892 EVVNEAVRA
+892 VVNEAVRA

-940 RAREQIAELKN
+940 RAREQIAEIKN

-989 TGSQKQSIYLD
+989 IGSQKQSIYLD

>member
-86 AEQLKRGDIGE
+86 AEQLKHGDIGE

-115 RLEKEAADVAKGIND
+115 QLEKEAADVAKEIND
-130 LGDESNKA
+130 LGDESNKT
-138 SEKIKDVDEKAE
+138 SGKIKDVDEKSE

-159 DVAAGT
+159 DVAVGT

-177 MGNCISELSSLTQ
+177 IGNCISGLSSLAQ

-245 IEKDMATWTDIC
+245 TEKDMATWTDIC

-290 TDALNWAAAAGE
+290 TDALNWASAAGE
-302 TFGVRLKANTTAN
+302 TFGVRLKANTKAN
-315 EEYNKKVTEAKSA
+315 EEYNKKVTEAQSA

-389 VAMEP
+389 AAMEP

-399 TAFKA
+399 TALKA

-419 PAVQE
+419 PAVQN
-424 FIATLEKNSTIKKFS
+424 FITTLEKNSTIKKFS
-439 DSLANTAKK
+439 ESLANIAKK
-448 VLPVVANAI
+448 VLPVVANAL
-457 SFVIENLEALIN
+457 SFVVENLESLIN

-491 TAATTAVKGL
+491 TAVTTAVKGL

-523 IGAVITAIGLLV
+523 IGAVITAIALLV
-535 AAVALLST
+535 AGIAVLCVSLGEEKTETEKLTEAEKEHYDALSETAKAYDEAKQAAMEKAEAELSSLAQTERLYQELLCLTDANGKVKESDQARVQFIISQLNDALGLEIQMIDGVVAGYEKIPGAIEEAIAAEKARIMLQPYLEAYSTAVQKVSETEAEYKKYALLTSETWDELVEKSKKYEEALERYNNAGWSRREQEEEAAAALVQAKKDLEDISELYNERDRITRTLEADLKKYNDDISKYEKAQTLLLEGKTNEAINILTQYNKGIATTAVAT
-543 SQKEAA
+543 EKAVKEQREAA
-549 KATEVLT
+549 KKEYLELEAVLARMEEEYKYT
-556 DEQLKAIEASNE
+556 EASM
-568 AAQSFRETRQ
+568 T
-578 AALELADANLSQ
+578 
-590 IENATRLT
+590 
-598 GELYEIVDANG
+598 
-609 EVKAGEEDRA
+609 
-619 QFILNTL
+619 
-626 NNALGTEYKKISDVV
+626 
-641 DKNGNLKQSIYEVIE
+641 
-656 AKKAQILLSAY
+656 
-667 EDTYAEAVKNVS
+667 AE
-679 KEEAARA
+679 
-686 DIYNAILKLQNEL
+686 Q
-699 IKKEPELIEA
+699 
-709 QKRVDEA
+709 
-716 RKSGDINTLQT
+716 
-727 ATNRRYAIWQ
+727 
-737 EVEALKNSI
+737 
-746 TEKEAA
+746 
-752 YKEATQHVKDSY
+752 
-764 AAIDA
+764 
-769 YRSAS
+769 
-774 TAALAGDTDEAVR
+774 
-787 ILTNYGKGF
+787 
-796 KTAAEAAK
+796 
-804 EGSEEQKKILKEQ
+804 
-817 YLQSKTILEL
+817 
-827 MEKDYAESEKSMTKE
+827 
-842 QQKQAQER
+842 
-850 IKNAKKQAD
+850 KKQAD
-859 EARKEYQELGK
+859 ERIKEVKKQIVEARDKYQELGK

-886 LVPPIN
+886 LVPPIT

-940 RAREQIAELKN
+940 RAREQIAEIKN

-966 YESSALSDYSR
+966 YEGSALSDYSR

-989 TGSQKQSIYLD
+989 TGSQKQRIYLD

>member
-64 LAEAVSNSTE
+64 LAEAVSNSAE

-115 RLEKEAADVAKGIND
+115 KLEKEAADVAKGIND

-138 SEKIKDVDEKAE
+138 SEKIKDVDEKSE

-159 DVAAGT
+159 DVAVGT

-177 MGNCISELSSLTQ
+177 MGNCISGLSSLTQ

-245 IEKDMATWTDIC
+245 TEKDMATWTDIC

-290 TDALNWAAAAGE
+290 TDALNWASAAGE
-302 TFGVRLKANTTAN
+302 TFGVRLKANTKAN

-389 VAMEP
+389 AAMEP

-399 TAFKA
+399 TTLKA

-491 TAATTAVKGL
+491 TAVTTAVKGL

-523 IGAVITAIGLLV
+523 IGAVITAIALLV
-535 AAVALLST
+535 AGIAVLCVSLGEEKTETEKLTEAEKEHYDALSETAKAYDEAKQAAMEKAEAELSSLAQTERLYQELLRLTDANGKVKESDQARVQFIISQLNDALDLEIQMIDGVVAGYEKIPGAIEKAIAVEKARIMLQPYLEAYSAAVQKVSKTEEEYKKYALLT
-543 SQKEAA
+543 SEAWDELVEKSKKYEEALERYNNAGWSRREREEASDALAQAKKDWEDISELYDKRDRITRTLEADLKKYNDDISKYEKAQTLLLEGKTNEAINILAQYNKGITITAAATEKAVKEQREAA
-549 KATEVLT
+549 KKEYLELEAVLARMEEKYKDT
-556 DEQLKAIEASNE
+556 EASM
-568 AAQSFRETRQ
+568 T
-578 AALELADANLSQ
+578 
-590 IENATRLT
+590 
-598 GELYEIVDANG
+598 
-609 EVKAGEEDRA
+609 
-619 QFILNTL
+619 
-626 NNALGTEYKKISDVV
+626 
-641 DKNGNLKQSIYEVIE
+641 
-656 AKKAQILLSAY
+656 
-667 EDTYAEAVKNVS
+667 AE
-679 KEEAARA
+679 
-686 DIYNAILKLQNEL
+686 Q
-699 IKKEPELIEA
+699 
-709 QKRVDEA
+709 
-716 RKSGDINTLQT
+716 
-727 ATNRRYAIWQ
+727 
-737 EVEALKNSI
+737 
-746 TEKEAA
+746 
-752 YKEATQHVKDSY
+752 
-764 AAIDA
+764 
-769 YRSAS
+769 
-774 TAALAGDTDEAVR
+774 
-787 ILTNYGKGF
+787 
-796 KTAAEAAK
+796 
-804 EGSEEQKKILKEQ
+804 
-817 YLQSKTILEL
+817 
-827 MEKDYAESEKSMTKE
+827 
-842 QQKQAQER
+842 
-850 IKNAKKQAD
+850 KKQAD
-859 EARKEYQELGK
+859 ERIKEVKSQIVEAKDKYQELGK

-940 RAREQIAELKN
+940 RAREQIAEIKN

>member
-64 LAEAVSNSTE
+64 LAEAVSNSAE

-115 RLEKEAADVAKGIND
+115 KLEKEAADVAKEIND

-138 SEKIKDVDEKAE
+138 SEKIKDVDKKSE

-159 DVAAGT
+159 DVAVGT

-177 MGNCISELSSLTQ
+177 IGNCISGLSSLAQ

-225 VLGEEDRSVEAVN
+225 VLGEEDRSIEAVN

-245 IEKDMATWTDIC
+245 TEKDMATWTDIC

-290 TDALNWAAAAGE
+290 TDALNWASAAGE
-302 TFGVRLKANTTAN
+302 TFGVRLKANTKAN

-389 VAMEP
+389 AAMEP

-399 TAFKA
+399 TALKA

-424 FIATLEKNSTIKKFS
+424 FIATLEKNGTIKKFS

-491 TAATTAVKGL
+491 TAVTTAVKGL

-523 IGAVITAIGLLV
+523 IGAVITAIALLV
-535 AAVALLST
+535 AGIAVLCVSLGEEKTETEKLTEAEKGHYDALSETAKAYDEAKQAAMEKAEAELSSLAQTERLYQELLRLTDANGKVKESDQARVQFIISQLNDALGLEIKMIDGIVAGYEKIPGAIEKAIAAEKARIMLQPYLEAYSAAVQKVSKTEEEYKKYALLT
-543 SQKEAA
+543 SEAWDELVEKSKKYEEALERYNNAGWSRREREEASDALAQAKKDWEDISELYDKRDRITRTLEADLKKYNDDISKYEKAQTLLLEEKTNEAINILAQYNKGITTTAAATEKTVKEQREAA
-549 KATEVLT
+549 KKEYLELEAVLARMEEEYKYT
-556 DEQLKAIEASNE
+556 EASM
-568 AAQSFRETRQ
+568 T
-578 AALELADANLSQ
+578 
-590 IENATRLT
+590 
-598 GELYEIVDANG
+598 
-609 EVKAGEEDRA
+609 
-619 QFILNTL
+619 
-626 NNALGTEYKKISDVV
+626 
-641 DKNGNLKQSIYEVIE
+641 
-656 AKKAQILLSAY
+656 
-667 EDTYAEAVKNVS
+667 AE
-679 KEEAARA
+679 
-686 DIYNAILKLQNEL
+686 Q
-699 IKKEPELIEA
+699 
-709 QKRVDEA
+709 
-716 RKSGDINTLQT
+716 
-727 ATNRRYAIWQ
+727 
-737 EVEALKNSI
+737 
-746 TEKEAA
+746 
-752 YKEATQHVKDSY
+752 
-764 AAIDA
+764 
-769 YRSAS
+769 
-774 TAALAGDTDEAVR
+774 
-787 ILTNYGKGF
+787 
-796 KTAAEAAK
+796 
-804 EGSEEQKKILKEQ
+804 
-817 YLQSKTILEL
+817 
-827 MEKDYAESEKSMTKE
+827 
-842 QQKQAQER
+842 
-850 IKNAKKQAD
+850 KKQAD
-859 EARKEYQELGK
+859 ERIKEVKKQIVEAKDKYQELGK

-940 RAREQIAELKN
+940 RAREQIAEIKN

>member
-245 IEKDMATWTDIC
+245 TEKDMATWTDIC

-290 TDALNWAAAAGE
+290 TDALNWASAAGE
-302 TFGVRLKANTTAN
+302 TFGVRLKANTKAN

-389 VAMEP
+389 AAMEP

-399 TAFKA
+399 TALKA

-419 PAVQE
+419 PAVQN
-424 FIATLEKNSTIKKFS
+424 FITTLEKNSTIKKFS
-439 DSLANTAKK
+439 ESLANIAKK
-448 VLPVVANAI
+448 VLPVVANAL
-457 SFVIENLEALIN
+457 SFVVENLESLIN

-491 TAATTAVKGL
+491 TAVTTAVKGL

-523 IGAVITAIGLLV
+523 IGAVITAIALLV
-535 AAVALLST
+535 AGIAVLCVSLGEEKTETEKLTEAEKEHYDALSETAKAYDEAKQAAMEKAEAELSSLAQTERLYQELLRLTDANGKVKESDQARVQFIISQLNDALGLEIKMIDGIVAGYEKIPGAIEEAIAAEKARIMLQPYLEAYSTAVQKVSKTEEEYKKYALLT
-543 SQKEAA
+543 SEAWDELVEKSKKYEEALERYNNAGWSRREREEASDALAQAKKDWEDISELYDKRDRITRTLEADLKKYNDDISKYEKAQTLLLEGKTNEAINILAQYNKGITITAAATEKAVKEQREAA
-549 KATEVLT
+549 KKEYLELEAVLARMEEKYKDT
-556 DEQLKAIEASNE
+556 EASM
-568 AAQSFRETRQ
+568 T
-578 AALELADANLSQ
+578 
-590 IENATRLT
+590 
-598 GELYEIVDANG
+598 
-609 EVKAGEEDRA
+609 
-619 QFILNTL
+619 
-626 NNALGTEYKKISDVV
+626 
-641 DKNGNLKQSIYEVIE
+641 
-656 AKKAQILLSAY
+656 
-667 EDTYAEAVKNVS
+667 AE
-679 KEEAARA
+679 
-686 DIYNAILKLQNEL
+686 Q
-699 IKKEPELIEA
+699 
-709 QKRVDEA
+709 
-716 RKSGDINTLQT
+716 
-727 ATNRRYAIWQ
+727 
-737 EVEALKNSI
+737 
-746 TEKEAA
+746 
-752 YKEATQHVKDSY
+752 
-764 AAIDA
+764 
-769 YRSAS
+769 
-774 TAALAGDTDEAVR
+774 
-787 ILTNYGKGF
+787 
-796 KTAAEAAK
+796 
-804 EGSEEQKKILKEQ
+804 
-817 YLQSKTILEL
+817 
-827 MEKDYAESEKSMTKE
+827 
-842 QQKQAQER
+842 
-850 IKNAKKQAD
+850 KKQAD
-859 EARKEYQELGK
+859 ERIKEVKSQIVEAKDKYQELGK

-886 LVPPIN
+886 LAPPITA
-892 EVVNEAVRA
+892 VVNEAVRA

-940 RAREQIAELKN
+940 RAREQIAEIKN

-989 TGSQKQSIYLD
+989 IGSQKQSIYLD

>member
-26 LKSVWD
+26 LKSVWN

-41 KNVNKLLKLDPT
+41 RNVNKLLKLDPT

-64 LAEAVSNSTE
+64 LAEAVSNSAE

-115 RLEKEAADVAKGIND
+115 KLEKEAADVAKEIND
-130 LGDESNKA
+130 LGDESNKT
-138 SEKIKDVDEKAE
+138 SEKIKDVDEKSE

-159 DVAAGT
+159 DVAVGT

-177 MGNCISELSSLTQ
+177 IGNCISGLSSLAQ

-245 IEKDMATWTDIC
+245 TEKDMATWTDIC

-290 TDALNWAAAAGE
+290 TDALNWASAAGE
-302 TFGVRLKANTTAN
+302 TFGVRLKANTKAN
-315 EEYNKKVTEAKSA
+315 EEYNKKVTEAQSA

-389 VAMEP
+389 AAMEP

-399 TAFKA
+399 TALKA

-419 PAVQE
+419 PAVQN
-424 FIATLEKNSTIKKFS
+424 FITTLEKNSTIKKFS
-439 DSLANTAKK
+439 ESLANIAKK
-448 VLPVVANAI
+448 VLPVVANAL
-457 SFVIENLEALIN
+457 SFVVENLESLIN

-491 TAATTAVKGL
+491 TAVTTAVKGL

-523 IGAVITAIGLLV
+523 IGAIITAIGLLV

-543 SQKEAA
+543 TQKEAA

-578 AALELADANLSQ
+578 AALELADANLAQ
-590 IENATRLT
+590 IENATRLA

-609 EVKAGEEDRA
+609 EVKAGEEARA

-930 ITGETEELKR
+930 ITSETEELKR
-940 RAREQIAELKN
+940 RAREQIAEIKN

>member
-245 IEKDMATWTDIC
+245 TEKDMATWTDIC

-269 IEGLTEAANE
+269 IEGLTEATNE
-279 TAKTGELTGVL
+279 TAKTSELTGVL

-302 TFGVRLKANTTAN
+302 TFGVRLKANTKAN

-394 VQTKL
+394 VQAKL

-491 TAATTAVKGL
+491 TAVTTAVKGL

-508 TKAQVLWNAAMSANP
+508 TKAQGLWNAAMSANP
-523 IGAVITAIGLLV
+523 IGAVITAIALLV
-535 AAVALLST
+535 AGIAVLCVSLGEEKTETEKLTEAEKEHYDALSETAKAYDEAKQAAMEKAEAELSSLAQTERLYQELLRLTDANGKVKESDQARVQFIISQLNDALGLEIKMIDGIVAGYEKIPGAIEEAIAAEKARIMLQPYLEAYSTAVQKVSETEEEYKKYALLT
-543 SQKEAA
+543 SETWDELVEKSKKYEEALERYNNAGWSRREQEEASDALAQAKKDLEDISELYNERDRITRTLEADLKKYNDDISKYEKAQTLLLEGKTNEAINILTQYNKGIATTAAATEKAVKEQREAA
-549 KATEVLT
+549 KKEYLELEAVLARMEEKYKDT
-556 DEQLKAIEASNE
+556 EASM
-568 AAQSFRETRQ
+568 T
-578 AALELADANLSQ
+578 
-590 IENATRLT
+590 
-598 GELYEIVDANG
+598 
-609 EVKAGEEDRA
+609 
-619 QFILNTL
+619 
-626 NNALGTEYKKISDVV
+626 
-641 DKNGNLKQSIYEVIE
+641 
-656 AKKAQILLSAY
+656 
-667 EDTYAEAVKNVS
+667 AE
-679 KEEAARA
+679 
-686 DIYNAILKLQNEL
+686 Q
-699 IKKEPELIEA
+699 
-709 QKRVDEA
+709 
-716 RKSGDINTLQT
+716 
-727 ATNRRYAIWQ
+727 
-737 EVEALKNSI
+737 
-746 TEKEAA
+746 
-752 YKEATQHVKDSY
+752 
-764 AAIDA
+764 
-769 YRSAS
+769 
-774 TAALAGDTDEAVR
+774 
-787 ILTNYGKGF
+787 
-796 KTAAEAAK
+796 
-804 EGSEEQKKILKEQ
+804 
-817 YLQSKTILEL
+817 
-827 MEKDYAESEKSMTKE
+827 
-842 QQKQAQER
+842 
-850 IKNAKKQAD
+850 KKQAD
-859 EARKEYQELGK
+859 ERIKEVKSQIVEAKDKYQELGK

-886 LVPPIN
+886 LVPPITG
-892 EVVNEAVRA
+892 VINEAVRA

-930 ITGETEELKR
+930 ITGETEELKS
-940 RAREQIAELKN
+940 RAREQIAEIKN
-951 AYNADGQTRMNIVTS
+951 AYNADGQMRVNMVTS
-966 YESSALSDYSR
+966 YENSALSNYSR
-977 IEAKLDTLAEIL
+977 IEAKLDTLVEIL
-989 TGSQKQSIYLD
+989 TGSQKQRIYLD